1 MDSSENLRVVEA
13 PGSGSRETSRA
24 ASTENCGFLC
34 ADLMNTELEVV
45 SPEDTVAS
53 AAVKMREQNLG
64 FLPVCA
70 PDGRLVGVLT
80 DRDLAIRVL
89 AAHRSLI
96 TPVQEVMSA
105 DPVTCPASAE
115 IELADGLMRAHRK
128 QRIPCVDRDG
138 RLAGVISLADVARY
152 CDPERAGD
160 LLGELVEREL
170 SRPNGK
176 GGRSK
181 AGSKRGR
188 RRAA

>member
-13 PGSGSRETSRA
+13 PGSGSREASRA
-24 ASTENCGFLC
+24 ASGEGCGFLC
-34 ADLMNTELEVV
+34 GDLMDTSLEVV

-96 TPVQEVMSA
+96 TPVHEVMSA
-105 DPVTCPASAE
+105 DPVTCLASAE
-115 IELADGLMRAHRK
+115 VELADGLMRAHK
-128 QRIPCVDRDG
+128 KLRIPCVDRDG

-152 CDPERAGD
+152 CNPERAGD
-160 LLGELVEREL
+160 LLGELFEREL
-170 SRPNGK
+170 DRSNGR
-176 GGRSK
+176 GRS
-181 AGSKRGR
+181 ATGSRRGR